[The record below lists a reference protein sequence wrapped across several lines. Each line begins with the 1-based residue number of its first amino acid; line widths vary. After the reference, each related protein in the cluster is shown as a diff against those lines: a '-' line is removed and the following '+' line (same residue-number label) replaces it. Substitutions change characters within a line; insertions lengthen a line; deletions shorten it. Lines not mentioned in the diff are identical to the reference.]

1 MSAREASLVP
11 TNLQEWPICDG
22 LEVLPRLVL
31 SVLWSNRY
39 VGCEGAGQISIP
51 ALAATI
57 GVEPGP
63 FKEAIYE
70 LERRNLIIWEE
81 ATSEVFILAWFR
93 FHHFKSVVAKGIL
106 AGAIKKIVS
115 ARIREVILEKSKGC
129 LPAASASPSA
139 SAAGGGEEKEK
150 NARKK
155 YYFSPELGDIELEC
169 GNSRDLETATQLIKK
184 WGLEAINF
192 AVLHIKEDG
201 RRGFPSNI
209 SAYMAASLNSKF
221 SPREESA
228 GRDWEETKAS
238 FQKNLSKIRAA
249 VQLGEGK

>member
-22 LEVLPRLVL
+22 LAVLPRLVL
-31 SVLWSNRY
+31 SVLWANRY
-39 VGCEGAGQISIP
+39 VGCEGAGQISIQ
-51 ALAATI
+51 ALAATL
-57 GVEPGP
+57 GVGP
-63 FKEAIYE
+63 ESFKEALLE
-70 LERRNLIIWEE
+70 LAGRNLIIWDDC
-81 ATSEVFILAWFR
+81 TSEVFILAWFR
-93 FHHFKSVVAKGIL
+93 FHRFKSVVSRGIL
-106 AGAIKKIVS
+106 AGSIRKIES

-155 YYFSPELGDIELEC
+155 YYFSPETGDIELEC
-169 GNSRDLETATQLIKK
+169 GNSRDLETATRLVKN
-184 WGLEAINF
+184 WGLETINS
-192 AVLHIKEDG
+192 AVLHIKAEG
-201 RRGFPSNI
+201 RRGFPSNV
-209 SAYMAASLNSKF
+209 SAYVAAISKF
-221 SPREESA
+221 SPKEESA

-249 VQLGEGK
+249 VRLEEGK